1 MSKGASNTLAPLI
14 DRIISNPLTFVQAR
28 QPEKETSDKSAG
40 YIVLS
45 KTKALK
51 KKSVDQVQENQIVN
65 QRQEQDMKKQPRSMY
80 EAVQA
85 YTGKKFLTKAE
96 KRAEKKNKQIRP
108 ELDEVEDVGEE
119 LGEDVGEDV
128 EGSNSEYESASEFPE
143 SPEQPA
149 GASESES
156 SELQESSTSTSSSSN
171 EATPAAEASHVE
183 RDDEDDEDDEDFDND
198 VSSEEISGDDLDEDE
213 DEDEEVDDEADAD
226 TSESESA
233 EKSPSPVVGHAP
245 KKIEVPRDATT
256 PPTSPEDQDQSSEK
270 ILPALSQESESLED
284 FYGINENSNDRGSN
298 GSTRIYKS
306 WRELSNRK
314 PVGLLNH
321 GVTCYMNSAIQ
332 AMLHIPAMQHYLDD
346 IHNGKY
352 KKVLKPRSVSHVLS
366 ELSRRMWGLEDGSGN
381 SSSPNK
387 KSGAAPKFINPKK
400 IIQRLGDINCMMS
413 EWQQE
418 DSHEYYMS
426 LMSRLQEDSTPSGAK
441 LNSSILYDIFGGLL
455 HQSVTCK
462 NCGSISNTKQE
473 FYDLSLGLNKKRNN
487 SSSSE
492 TQTTATQSKPELQAQ
507 NTNSAYPASDKL
519 TVDNNIN
526 TKVSDYNSSNNNNN
540 TNINNNNN
548 NANANTNTNTNT
560 NNNSTNSGTNH
571 ALQKY
576 SIEKS
581 IKDFFSSE
589 LIKIDKSD
597 PSSGYVC
604 ENCKQRT
611 NAVKISTIDR
621 APETLTVHLKR
632 FKFNGNSS
640 SKMKQPVSYPKYL
653 DLSQF
658 STSLSPTKYQLTSVI
673 VHEGRSISSGHYVA
687 HCLQPDGSW
696 ANYDDEYINK
706 INEREA
712 LKDPSAYFLV
722 YTRLTHKSAV
732 KRKNE
737 QAVGANKRQ
746 RK

>member
-1 MSKGASNTLAPLI
+1 MSNGAPNTLAPLI

-28 QPEKETSDKSAG
+28 QPEKETSDKLAG

-45 KTKALK
+45 KTKAVK
-51 KKSVDQVQENQIVN
+51 KKSLDQVQENQIVH
-65 QRQEQDMKKQPRSMY
+65 QRQDQDMKKQPRSMY

-96 KRAEKKNKQIRP
+96 KRAEKKSKQIRP
-108 ELDEVEDVGEE
+108 QIDEDEDVGEELGEE

-128 EGSNSEYESASEFPE
+128 EESNSEYESASEFPE

-156 SELQESSTSTSSSSN
+156 SELQESSSSSTSSSSSN
-171 EATPAAEASHVE
+171 EATPAAEALQVE

-213 DEDEEVDDEADAD
+213 DEDEDEADAD
-226 TSESESA
+226 SSESEST

-256 PPTSPEDQDQSSEK
+256 PPTSPEDQDQLSEK
-270 ILPALSQESESLED
+270 ILPALPQESESLQD
-284 FYGINENSNDRGSN
+284 FYEINENSNDRGSN

-400 IIQRLGDINCMMS
+400 IIQRLDDINCMMS

-441 LNSSILYDIFGGLL
+441 LNLSILYDIFGGLL

-487 SSSSE
+487 SSSAE
-492 TQTTATQSKPELQAQ
+492 AQTTETLSKPELQAQ
-507 NTNSAYPASDKL
+507 NNNSAYPASDKL
-519 TVDNNIN
+519 TNNNIHN
-526 TKVSDYNSSNNNNN
+526 KVSDYNNNDNS
-540 TNINNNNN
+540 
-548 NANANTNTNTNT
+548 NTNT
-560 NNNSTNSGTNH
+560 NNNSNNNISTNSGTNH

-589 LIKIDKSD
+589 LIKIDKLD

-658 STSLSPTKYQLTSVI
+658 STSHSPTKYQLTSVI
-673 VHEGRSISSGHYVA
+673 VHEGRSILSGHYVA

-722 YTRLTHKSAV
+722 YTRLTHKLAV
-732 KRKNE
+732 KRKSD